1 MKLSCEAL
9 QNLPYF
15 LEYEN
20 PNYVLTYQDALF
32 YVEIDMSIHS
42 VTNGKLHEI
51 GKKLVFGFIFLKT
64 WQKEG
69 VGKYP
74 ISRGCLDHSFILKS
88 RL

>member
-20 PNYVLTYQDALF
+20 PNYILTYQDALF

-51 GKKLVFGFIFLKT
+51 GKKTSIWVYFSKNMT
-64 WQKEG
+64 K
-69 VGKYP
+69 
-74 ISRGCLDHSFILKS
+74 RGCRKISNT
-88 RL
+88 